1 MLFLVH
7 LLLFSDTGVYICIA
21 MINVTGGRPLLPH
34 NIVNGTPIRQPGIA
48 ACSFTLLKIVP
59 GHKNNELKVYFIW
72 LIFKVKLSSGIIKD
86 FAYSRCEKK
95 GPSRIT
101 PIS

>member
-1 MLFLVH
+1 MR
-7 LLLFSDTGVYICIA
+7 LFSDTGVSICKA
-21 MINVTGGRPLLPH
+21 INVTGGRPLLPQ